1 MTNSSPARG
10 PRNIVLLLAY
20 DGTDFSGWQTLE
32 KRDPPGTVIS
42 GTVTSGTVAA
52 SAVPR
57 TVQGELE
64 RALKKLHKHPVTL
77 TGSGRTDA
85 GVHARGQAANF
96 YTDIRG
102 MEAGRFVPALN
113 SLLPRDVRVMEAR
126 EAAEAFHARFDA
138 RSRTYRYF
146 FLCGRGAAPA
156 ERRYALPLSRRPD
169 LSLLAEYCRFFRGE
183 FDCTVFASPAD
194 TSRSRRR
201 YIYGASFYPEGDKLV
216 FEIRANAFLWKMVR
230 SLSGTL
236 LHCEKKGLAPE
247 RFRELAGSGKREL
260 AGPTLPPEGLFLW
273 HVGY

>member
-1 MTNSSPARG
+1 MTNSFPAKG
-10 PRNIVLLLAY
+10 PRNIALLVAY

-32 KRDPPGTVIS
+32 KRAPPGTTA
-42 GTVTSGTVAA
+42 GP
-52 SAVPR
+52 VPR

-113 SLLPRDVRVMEAR
+113 SLLPRDLRVMEAR
-126 EAAEAFHARFDA
+126 EAADAFHARFDA

-146 FLCGRGAAPA
+146 FLCRSPFPA
-156 ERRYALPLSRRPD
+156 ERRYALPLFRRPD

-183 FDCTVFASPAD
+183 LDCTVFASPGDA
-194 TSRSRRR
+194 SRSRRR

-236 LHCEKKGLAPE
+236 LHYEKKGLAPE
-247 RFRELAGSGKREL
+247 SFRELALSGKREL

-273 HVGY
+273 HVEY